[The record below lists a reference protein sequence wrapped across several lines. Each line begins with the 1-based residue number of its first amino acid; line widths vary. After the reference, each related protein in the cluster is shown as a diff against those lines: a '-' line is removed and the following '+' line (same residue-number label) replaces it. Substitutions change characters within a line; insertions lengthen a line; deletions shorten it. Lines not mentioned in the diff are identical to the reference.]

1 MKSKFINTVGWIGL
15 AIGLAFVLMVN
26 TSSVDAGGQFIDI
39 ERWKSLKF
47 WTQLVS
53 NTIFLVMIYSNFLY
67 KRKDE
72 LMLDNKELEDEY
84 EELFKNKDDI
94 ISGKK
99 KTDFEYYL
107 KLIVNLVERL
117 ELHRYQLNISIKR
130 IDKNALK
137 SKHKRYEAIQ
147 EIANKID
154 EVDKYIAGLKDANI
168 EVLKSSEIDINSIY
182 VKQDEVSYDTI
193 FNMVDYETNKPISV
207 GYSDTKEARK
217 LVGKSPFSAF
227 ITMFISILAFG
238 NVLVANDDW
247 RSIALIMLAVAF
259 GGMLK
264 IQSAYKHAEHIS
276 KNKRRALKK
285 TNDMIKVFFTY
296 DITKLELV
304 KNAVYNI
311 ESKVE
316 EEIVV
321 DIEEKEITTHDL
333 LVLSQVR

>member
-1 MKSKFINTVGWIGL
+1 MRNKFLNFISWAGLVIGF
-15 AIGLAFVLMVN
+15 GFVLMVN
-26 TSSVDAGGQFIDI
+26 TSNIDTGGQFIDI
-39 ERWKSLKF
+39 ERWKSLTY

-53 NTIFLVMIYSNFLY
+53 NTVFLVMIYSTFLY

-72 LMLDNKELEDEY
+72 LMINSDDLEEEYKEL
-84 EELFKNKDDI
+84 FSHKDTI
-94 ISGKK
+94 INDKSK
-99 KTDFEYYL
+99 DNFEYYL

-117 ELHRYQLNISIKR
+117 ELYRYNLNVSIKR
-130 IDKNALK
+130 IDKNPLK
-137 SKHKRYEAIQ
+137 RKHKRYEAIRVL
-147 EIANKID
+147 ADKID
-154 EVDKYIAGLKDANI
+154 NVDKYIAGLKDANI
-168 EVLKSSEIDINSIY
+168 KTIEESNLDINSIY
-182 VKQDEVSYDTI
+182 VKQDEVSYDMI

-217 LVGKSPFSAF
+217 LVSKSPFSAF
-227 ITMFISILAFG
+227 ITMFVSILAFG
-238 NVLVANDDW
+238 NVLVASDDW
-247 RSIALIMLAVAF
+247 RSVVLIMFAVAF
-259 GGMLK
+259 GGFMK
-264 IQSAYKHAEHIS
+264 VQSAYKHAERIS

-316 EEIVV
+316 EVKEETVV
-321 DIEEKEITTHDL
+321 QEAYTTHDL